1 MDDISEVTVGASPTH
16 VRSKSRSLGEPVI
29 MIASVEKS
37 FASNHVLKDVSLTV
51 RKGEVVVIC
60 GRSGS
65 GKSTLLRCIDQL
77 ETIDGG
83 TIHAAGHLMGM
94 KDKGGKRVP
103 LRDSEIAVQQRDLGM
118 VFQNFNLFPHVSV
131 IENIMMAPV
140 RVMKRDRKQVEE
152 EARALLKRV
161 GLPDKEHAYPRQ
173 LSGGQQQRVAIARAL
188 AMKPKVMLFDEP
200 TSALDPEMI
209 SEVLDVMVDL
219 SEQGMTMIVVTHE
232 MGFARAAADR
242 VILMH
247 DGRIVEEAPPE
258 KFFSDPDSEHTRLFL
273 SKILQH

>member
-1 MDDISEVTVGASPTH
+1 MDMTQQDPTTQPKG
-16 VRSKSRSLGEPVI
+16 RTSARTIGEPIVI
-29 MIASVEKS
+29 IDKVQKAFGE
-37 FASNHVLKDVSLTV
+37 NHVLKDVSMTV
-51 RKGEVVVIC
+51 HKSEVVVVC

-77 ETIDGG
+77 ETIDDG
-83 TIHAAGHLMGM
+83 TIHAAGHLMGFRE
-94 KDKGGKRVP
+94 KNGKRVA
-103 LRDSEIAVQQRDLGM
+103 LKDSEIALQQRDLGM

-131 IENIMMAPV
+131 IDNITMAPV
-140 RVMKRDRKQVEE
+140 RILKRDKTEALD
-152 EARALLKRV
+152 EARTLLQRV
-161 GLPDKEHAYPRQ
+161 GLPDKENAYPRQ

-209 SEVLDVMVDL
+209 SEVLDVMIDL
-219 SEQGMTMIVVTHE
+219 SNQGMTMIVVTHE

-258 KFFSDPDSEHTRLFL
+258 KFFTNPESEHTSLFL

>member
-1 MDDISEVTVGASPTH
+1 MTQYDSIGAPQGRVSD
-16 VRSKSRSLGEPVI
+16 RALGEPIVVI
-29 MIASVEKS
+29 DRVQKS
-37 FASNHVLKDVSLTV
+37 FGGNYVLKEVSLTV
-51 RKGEVVVIC
+51 RQGEVVVIC

-77 ETIDGG
+77 ESIDGG
-83 TIHAAGHLMGM
+83 TIQAAGHLMGFRERN
-94 KDKGGKRVP
+94 GKRVP
-103 LRDSEIAVQQRDLGM
+103 LRDAQIAHQQRDLGM

-131 IENIMMAPV
+131 IDNITMAPV
-140 RVMKRDRKQVEE
+140 RILKRDRAEVRE
-152 EARALLKRV
+152 EARMLLARV
-161 GLPDKEHAYPRQ
+161 GLPDKENAYPRQ

-209 SEVLDVMVDL
+209 SEVLDVMVNL

-247 DGRIVEEAPPE
+247 EGRIVEEAPPE
-258 KFFSDPDSEHTRLFL
+258 TFFKAPESEHTKLFL
-273 SKILQH
+273 SKILAH

>member
-1 MDDISEVTVGASPTH
+1 MATEE
-16 VRSKSRSLGEPVI
+16 KSALLQHSAKHKTLGESIV
-29 MIASVEKS
+29 MIENVQKS
-37 FASNHVLKDVSLTV
+37 FGNNHVLKDVSLSV

-77 ETIDGG
+77 ESIDGG
-83 TIHAAGHLMGM
+83 TIRAAGHLMGFREAN
-94 KDKGGKRVP
+94 GKRIA
-103 LRDSEIAVQQRDLGM
+103 LRDAQIARQQRDLGM
-118 VFQNFNLFPHVSV
+118 VFQNFNLFPHISV
-131 IENIMMAPV
+131 IENITLAPIRILKRNTAEV
-140 RVMKRDRKQVEE
+140 RE
-152 EARALLKRV
+152 EARALLQRV
-161 GLPDKEHAYPRQ
+161 GLPDKENAYPRQ

-219 SEQGMTMIVVTHE
+219 SNQGMTMIVVTHE

-242 VILMH
+242 VILMY
-247 DGRIVEEAPPE
+247 DGQIVEEASPE
-258 KFFSDPDSEHTRLFL
+258 KFFTNPESEHTSLFL

>member
-1 MDDISEVTVGASPTH
+1 MGSISLKMNDIENVV
-16 VRSKSRSLGEPVI
+16 SLRNVK
-29 MIASVEKS
+29 KS
-37 FASNHVLKDVSLTV
+37 FGQNVVLDGIDLDVK
-51 RKGEVVVIC
+51 KGEVVVIC

-77 ETIDGG
+77 ETIDSGQ
-83 TIHAAGHLMGM
+83 ICAAGHLMGFREVN
-94 KDKGGKRVP
+94 GKVTP
-103 LRDSEIAVQQRDLGM
+103 LSDAAIARQQRDIGM

-131 IENIMMAPV
+131 LENIMLAPTKIL
-140 RVMKRDRKQVEE
+140 KRNKAQVEQ
-152 EARALLKRV
+152 EALALLDKV
-161 GLPDKEHAYPRQ
+161 GLPDKRNAYPRQ
-173 LSGGQQQRVAIARAL
+173 LSGGQQQRIAIARAL
-188 AMKPKVMLFDEP
+188 AMKPKLMLFDEP

-219 SEQGMTMIVVTHE
+219 SEAGMTMIVVTHE

-247 DGRIVEEAPPE
+247 DARIVEDAIPHEFFE
-258 KFFSDPDSEHTRLFL
+258 KPKSEHTKLFL

>member
-1 MDDISEVTVGASPTH
+1 MSVAAENNQELVARTAGK
-16 VRSKSRSLGEPVI
+16 RELGDPIVI
-29 MIASVEKS
+29 IDNVEKS
-37 FASNHVLKDVSLTV
+37 FGNNHVLKEVSLSV

-77 ETIDGG
+77 ESIDEG
-83 TIHAAGHLMGM
+83 TIRAAGHLMGFREAN
-94 KDKGGKRVP
+94 GKRIA
-103 LRDSEIAVQQRDLGM
+103 LRDAQIARQQRDLGM
-118 VFQNFNLFPHVSV
+118 VFQNFNLFPHISV
-131 IENIMMAPV
+131 IENITLAPARILKRNVAEV
-140 RVMKRDRKQVEE
+140 RE
-152 EARALLKRV
+152 EARALLQRV
-161 GLPDKEHAYPRQ
+161 GLPDKENAYPRQ

-209 SEVLDVMVDL
+209 SEVLEVMVDL
-219 SEQGMTMIVVTHE
+219 SNQGMTMIVVTHE

-247 DGRIVEEAPPE
+247 NGRIVEEASPE
-258 KFFSDPDSEHTRLFL
+258 KFFTNPESEHTTLFL
-273 SKILQH
+273 SKILKH